1 MASHVSKNIDQES
14 VEKDWWVTTVLKA
27 FFELSIAKFSFFK
40 GGTSLSK
47 GWNIINRFSEDIDIA
62 LYRDYFLKVKGM
74 ECAKCEN
81 NNQIKMLR
89 KASRDFVTGE
99 LKDELEKK
107 LEELKQAMDFCI
119 KKRLVKKE
127 ELARCL
133 TKQESFNLG
142 IECKIRMD
150 LYLKKHPE
158 EKP

>member
-1 MASHVSKNIDQES
+1 MSRWVDYGLADRLYMTSHVKKNIDQES

-27 FFELSIAKFSFFK
+27 FFELSTAKYSFFK

-47 GWNIINRFSEDIDIA
+47 VWNIINRFSEDIDIA

-107 LEELKQAMDFCI
+107 LQF
-119 KKRLVKKE
+119 R
-127 ELARCL
+127 
-133 TKQESFNLG
+133 ES
-142 IECKIRMD
+142 IR
-150 LYLKKHPE
+150 
-158 EKP
+158 